1 MKTFTP
7 KPTDIDHKWYVVDA
21 RNEILGRLA
30 TRVAHV
36 LRGKHKPIFAPH
48 VDVGDFVIVINAQK
62 IRVTGKKAQ
71 QKRYTRYSGYPG
83 GLKETIYEKMIEK
96 HPERIL
102 EHAIKGMLPKNRLG
116 RQMFKKLKIYAG
128 DQHPHAAQSPEE
140 LKLT

>member
-7 KPTDIDHKWYVVDA
+7 KPSDIKRKWYVVDA

-30 TRVAHV
+30 SKVAHI

-48 VDVGDFVIVINAQK
+48 VDVGDHVIIINAQK
-62 IRVTGKKAQ
+62 IRVTGRKAQ
-71 QKRYTRYSGYPG
+71 QKRYTRYSGYSG
-83 GLKETIYEKMIEK
+83 GLKETVYEEMLEK

-116 RQMFKKLKIYAG
+116 RKMFKKLKIYSG
-128 DQHPHAAQSPEE
+128 DQHPHTAQHPEQFQ
-140 LKLT
+140 LK

>member
-1 MKTFTP
+1 VKTFTP